1 MSLVLKYSW
10 MFITQ
15 PTADNL
21 VGVAYSIR
29 SAARHIDVL
38 TATSL
43 HAQSIEEEV
52 DIDLGIDRCR
62 KELAEQETL
71 YDLLRIL
78 VPLNSHEYQ
87 EWCFSQGLP
96 TPYKEAGKVD
106 TYQEAGAT
114 MAPDAPAVSRDREAQ
129 GRSALS
135 ADEMFND
142 GLGGGM
148 RSTISGRIPANE
160 EAIKRRQETAAKLAA
175 MRTNRQQ

>member
-1 MSLVLKYSW
+1 

-21 VGVAYSIR
+21 VGVAFSIR

-62 KELAEQETL
+62 KELTEHETL

-78 VPLNSHEYQ
+78 VPLSPREYQ

-96 TPYKEAGKVD
+96 APYKETEKVD
-106 TYQEAGAT
+106 TYQNAVGQSAPN
-114 MAPDAPAVSRDREAQ
+114 APDVSRDKEAQ
-129 GRSALS
+129 TRPALS

-142 GLGGGM
+142 GLGGM
-148 RSTISGRIPANE
+148 KSTISGRIPDA
-160 EAIKRRQETAAKLAA
+160 EAIKRRQETEARLGA
-175 MRTNRQQ
+175 MRASRQR